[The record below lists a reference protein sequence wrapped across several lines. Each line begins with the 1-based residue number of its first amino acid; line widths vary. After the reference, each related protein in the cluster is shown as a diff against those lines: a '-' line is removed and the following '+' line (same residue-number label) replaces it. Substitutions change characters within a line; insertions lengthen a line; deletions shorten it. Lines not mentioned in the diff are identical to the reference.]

1 MLSIFLFEKLLML
14 FAIGL
19 SKKKYDRYAKNTL
32 KLIDNKS
39 LSSVYKSSLLINPI
53 IGICNK

>member
-1 MLSIFLFEKLLML
+1 MLSFFLFENLLIL

-19 SKKKYDRYAKNTL
+19 SKKTYDSCAKNTL
-32 KLIDNKS
+32 KLSDNKS
-39 LSSVYKSSLLINPI
+39 LSSVYKLSLLINPI